1 MKSLL
6 YKKKE
11 ISFRVINRCYLMQ
24 TIRLI
29 VLIQDTFSRMLDEAD
44 WLDEGTKISAK
55 DKLYNMNLKVGYP
68 DYIIDDEALDKDY
81 DQVQNPIL

>member
-1 MKSLL
+1 
-6 YKKKE
+6 
-11 ISFRVINRCYLMQ
+11 MQ